1 MKIKGPGNYSV
12 PPPPEPKGDDK
23 KVGKF
28 QPEKYIQE
36 PKETKAK
43 GQTQNVSTLEKG
55 LSEVAKTAKAEGL
68 KGEALAAKV
77 VDTVL
82 TDMFG
87 KDFLTR
93 PDAAALRETIT
104 PFVAQD
110 EHLSSKLQSL
120 ITRLGNKT

>member
-1 MKIKGPGNYSV
+1 MKIKGSGNIPASL
-12 PPPPEPKGDDK
+12 PPEPTGDDK

-28 QPEKYIQE
+28 QPEKQIQE
-36 PKETKAK
+36 PNQARSK
-43 GQTQNVSTLEKG
+43 GPAQNISAMEKG
-55 LSEVAKTAKAEGL
+55 LSEVAKAAKEEGL

-82 TDMFG
+82 TQMFG
-87 KDFLTR
+87 EDFVSR

-104 PFVAQD
+104 PFIAQD

-120 ITRLGNKT
+120 MTRLGNKT

>member
-1 MKIKGPGNYSV
+1 MKIKGPGNYSS
-12 PPPPEPKGDDK
+12 PPPPESKRDEK

-28 QPEKYIQE
+28 QPEKHIQ
-36 PKETKAK
+36 PHETKAK
-43 GQTQNVSTLEKG
+43 GQTQNVSNLEKG
-55 LSEVAKTAKAEGL
+55 LNEVAKTAKAEGL
-68 KGEALAAKV
+68 KGEALTAKV

>member
-1 MKIKGPGNYSV
+1 MRIKGPGDL
-12 PPPPEPKGDDK
+12 PGQQPIEPKRDEK

-36 PKETKAK
+36 PQETKAK
-43 GQTQNVSTLEKG
+43 GQTQHVSHLEKE
-55 LSEVAKTAKAEGL
+55 LSEIAKSAKAEGL

-82 TDMFG
+82 SEMFG

-110 EHLSSKLQSL
+110 EHLSSKLQNL
-120 ITRLGNKT
+120 ITRLGNKS